1 MFHMGAFTTF
11 KPPEWSGTWSGDT
24 DASWADGYFWV
35 DIAKALERAKFDY
48 VMFEDSSM
56 VSDSYGGTMANDLKY
71 ALYAPKHDPMML
83 MPLLARHTSRIGL
96 IATGST
102 SLLPPWHLARTI
114 ATLDHISHGRSGWN
128 IVTSSE
134 DRAAQNYGLPRLP
147 EHDDRYTRAEEFVAV
162 VTELLSAWDPDAR
175 VMDHEANI
183 YVDHTKV
190 RPINFEG
197 TYHRSRGPLNT
208 LAPPAGRPVYC
219 QAGSSPRGRDFAA
232 RHADTILVSAHG
244 LDEMK
249 DYRADL
255 RRRLEKAGR
264 DPDTCKIM
272 FVLAPT
278 LGATTHEAREKKA
291 RSRRNVEAALGSL
304 AAITEIDFSVFD
316 LDAPLPPVTTNGHAG
331 YLTEFARVAGQHA
344 TLREH
349 IEAWSISCLDLVGS
363 PAEVAEQMAEAM
375 DYVGGDGFLLAGI
388 GSRRYL
394 TEIVEGLAAELSA
407 GGATRSEYASATL
420 RENLMSF

>member
-1 MFHMGAFTTF
+1 MFHMGVFTSF
-11 KPPEWSGTWSGDT
+11 KPPEWAGTWSGDT
-24 DASWADGYFWV
+24 DVTWSNGYFWV
-35 DIAKALERAKFDY
+35 DMVKALERAKFDY
-48 VMFEDSSM
+48 VIFEDSSM
-56 VSDSYGGTMANDLKY
+56 VSDAYGGTMDNDLKY

-83 MPLLARHTSRIGL
+83 VPLLARHTSSIGL

-102 SLLPPWHLARTI
+102 TLLPPWHLARTL
-114 ATLDHISHGRSGWN
+114 ATLAHISHGRSGWN
-128 IVTSSE
+128 IVTTSE
-134 DRAAQNYGLPRLP
+134 DRAAQNYGLPKLP
-147 EHDDRYTRAEEFVAV
+147 EHDDRYTMAEEFVQV
-162 VTELLSAWDPDAR
+162 VTELLGAWEPDAL
-175 VMDHEANI
+175 VMDRETNV

-190 RPINFEG
+190 HPINFEG

-232 RHADTILVSAHG
+232 RYADTILVSAHG

-249 DYRADL
+249 TYRADL
-255 RRRLEKAGR
+255 RRRLEEAGR
-264 DPDTCKIM
+264 DPDSCKIM

-278 LGATTHEAREKKA
+278 LGATGQEAREKKA
-291 RSRRNVEAALGSL
+291 RAHRQVEAALGSL

-316 LDAPLPPVTTNGHAG
+316 LDAPLPPATTNGHAG
-331 YLTEFARVAGQHA
+331 YLKEFARVGEQHA

-349 IEAWSISCLDLVGS
+349 IQNWSISCLDLVGS
-363 PAEVAEQMAEAM
+363 PAEVAGQMAEAM

-394 TEIVEGLAAELSA
+394 TEITEGLAAELST
-407 GGATRSEYASATL
+407 GGATRTEYVSTTL